1 MLQMVL
7 ILCKACQLME
17 EHCRL
22 IRLMVDLVFQI
33 LMEATAKRMEIM
45 SEEALK
51 LLLDSNLCH
60 LLSNKKEKYQLEI
73 EELF

>member
-1 MLQMVL
+1 
-7 ILCKACQLME
+7 
-17 EHCRL
+17 L

-51 LLLDSNLCH
+51 LLLDSNRCH

>member
-1 MLQMVL
+1 
-7 ILCKACQLME
+7 ME